1 MYLGHVKHSNS
12 NMFKIQIFKYLNI
25 QQWACPVC
33 NIEMEGWQPGRA
45 TENRMPRA
53 EDGVL
58 RMPHYEVESQG
69 WVQGKQP
76 TKHLS

>member
-1 MYLGHVKHSNS
+1 ME
-12 NMFKIQIFKYLNI
+12 
-25 QQWACPVC
+25 
-33 NIEMEGWQPGRA
+33 IEGRQPGWA
-45 TENRMPRA
+45 TENKLPKA
-53 EDGVL
+53 ETGVL

>member
-1 MYLGHVKHSNS
+1 MK
-12 NMFKIQIFKYLNI
+12 
-25 QQWACPVC
+25 
-33 NIEMEGWQPGRA
+33 GWKPGRA
-45 TENRMPRA
+45 TEAEMPRA

-69 WVQGKQP
+69 WVQDKQP